1 MNLSGLDIAAIV
13 AVLTVIFG
21 VVVKI
26 VGFPDQMRSNFKR
39 KSTKG
44 LSTTF
49 IVLSFIT
56 YTLWTLH
63 GYFQNDPVLTIG
75 QGIGIITTGVILY
88 QIWLYRKIVSEMVSD
103 LGQHTHSSLR
113 KAEP

>member
-1 MNLSGLDIAAIV
+1 MKFSGIDIAAIV

-21 VVVKI
+21 VLVKI
-26 VGFPDQMRSNFKR
+26 IGFPDQMKDNYKR

-56 YTLWTLH
+56 YSLWTLH
-63 GYFQNDPVLTIG
+63 GIFQKDPVLTIG
-75 QGIGIITTGVILY
+75 QGIGIITTGIILY
-88 QIWLYRKIVSEMVSD
+88 QIWIYRKNS
-103 LGQHTHSSLR
+103 
-113 KAEP
+113 

>member
-1 MNLSGLDIAAIV
+1 MKLSGIDVAAIV
-13 AVLTVIFG
+13 AVLTIIFG
-21 VVVKI
+21 VLVKI
-26 VGFPDQMRSNFKR
+26 IGFPDQMRDNYKR

-63 GYFQNDPVLTIG
+63 GFFQKDPVLTIG
-75 QGIGIITTGVILY
+75 QGIGIITTGIILY
-88 QIWLYRKIVSEMVSD
+88 QIWIYRKNS
-103 LGQHTHSSLR
+103 
-113 KAEP
+113 

>member
-1 MNLSGLDIAAIV
+1 MNFHFAFDTAGIV
-13 AVLTVIFG
+13 AVLTIIFG
-21 VVVKI
+21 IIVKV

-49 IVLSFIT
+49 IALSFVT

-63 GYFQNDPVLTIG
+63 GIFQKDSVLAVG

-88 QIWLYRKIVSEMVSD
+88 QIWIYRKN
-103 LGQHTHSSLR
+103 
-113 KAEP
+113 P